1 MKLLNLLIVICISFL
16 LTSPLS
22 AKEQSVNRVPPPCC
36 APWPPIE
43 PCVYNVD
50 PEVKIQQFFNTQE
63 VLDPIYIGGER
74 YALKKENFTPIFTT
88 VTHTC
93 PDSDP
98 LQVRY
103 YTGYELSLPVYN
115 DYGQKIFFDIAGKTD
130 RQMSLN
136 VSCGSFSA
144 SDAGDKFYISESALT
159 SGSCTTIVMK
169 FNFNRTPSLPRYLDL
184 NLTIS
189 EEL

>member
-1 MKLLNLLIVICISFL
+1 M
-16 LTSPLS
+16 
-22 AKEQSVNRVPPPCC
+22 
-36 APWPPIE
+36 
-43 PCVYNVD
+43 
-50 PEVKIQQFFNTQE
+50 
-63 VLDPIYIGGER
+63 LDPIYIGGER

-144 SDAGDKFYISESALT
+144 SDAGDKFYISESAIT

-169 FNFNRTPSLPRYLDL
+169 FNF
-184 NLTIS
+184 
-189 EEL
+189 